1 MAAKTGSKKLLI
13 FVVLFA
19 AGLVALAI
27 TMCAL
32 TTAVDS
38 SNSEQENG
46 IDMREDVDEVIFL
59 EGDKAAGETGGSEAP
74 EMAAEPQD

>member
-1 MAAKTGSKKLLI
+1 MAAITGSKKLLI

-19 AGLVALAI
+19 GGLVALAI
-27 TMCAL
+27 TMYAL

-38 SNSEQENG
+38 TYSEQENG

-59 EGDKAAGETGGSEAP
+59 EGNEAVEESGGSQAQEL
-74 EMAAEPQD
+74 AAEPQD